1 MSHIK
6 THSQLGFLSTVRAS
20 FRTGITL
27 AMLGALCTLAPE
39 AWSQNPNSNPNCK
52 VPTSRAKKV
61 AHGTAAPATSA
72 PAVDWTT
79 LPSTYTHDATGQ
91 RVDQYAQ
98 IVEPEGPSRAD
109 FVRSGYTHTRS
120 SLQVGFNADHY
131 HVTEQWG
138 PQVRPYGEWRYPFRP
153 FAVPYG
159 AWGPQLPQVAAGGI
173 GFGPWGFPGAGGWG
187 QVPPGGFPNG
197 GFPNGGGQN
206 GGGPN
211 GGAPNGWMQQGAGQM
226 GAGQMQGMGPGMQ
239 GSGVPV
245 QGMPPG
251 GHPGMQPGY
260 GHPQGVPWWG
270 YPGVSPYP
278 PFGGVGPFGVG
289 PGNALAPIQE
299 DYYPQAP
306 IYQQPS
312 DGYFNSPYRNVP

>member
-1 MSHIK
+1 
-6 THSQLGFLSTVRAS
+6 
-20 FRTGITL
+20 
-27 AMLGALCTLAPE
+27 MLGALGTLCTIAPE
-39 AWSQNPNSNPNCK
+39 AWSQNPNSNPNCI
-52 VPTSRAKKV
+52 VPPPRAKKI
-61 AHGTAAPATSA
+61 AHATAAPT
-72 PAVDWTT
+72 VDWTT

-98 IVEPEGPSRAD
+98 AVEPEGPSRAD

-138 PQVRPYGEWRYPFRP
+138 PQVRPYGEWRYPYRP

-173 GFGPWGFPGAGGWG
+173 GFGPWGLPGAGPWG

-197 GFPNGGGQN
+197 G
-206 GGGPN
+206 
-211 GGAPNGWMQQGAGQM
+211 APNGWMPQGAGPM
-226 GAGQMQGMGPGMQ
+226 GAGQMQGMGPGPMP
-239 GSGVPV
+239 GP
-245 QGMPPG
+245 GMPGPGAPGPGMPGPGWPPG
-251 GHPGMQPGY
+251 GHPGMHPGH

-270 YPGVSPYP
+270 YPGVSPYA

-312 DGYFNSPYRNVP
+312 DGYFHSPYRNVP